1 MGPVGSLIATVPTC
15 CRLLF
20 VCTGNDVR
28 VVSVHTGQTVRV
40 LSAHTQPVTSVAS
53 NPSNPLQVYTAG
65 LDGFVRLWDYD
76 DAVVLK
82 VRSPFT
88 VRRISRPPRLI
99 LGVRLGL
106 RAYTA

>member
-1 MGPVGSLIATVPTC
+1 M
-15 CRLLF
+15 
-20 VCTGNDVR
+20 CTGNDVR

-40 LSAHTQPVTSVAS
+40 LSAHTQAVTTVTS

-82 VRSPFT
+82 VRGPVTAAPRVHTGSPRT
-88 VRRISRPPRLI
+88 LSNDCDCAREDR
-99 LGVRLGL
+99 
-106 RAYTA
+106 